1 MFKYIIK
8 LMCMSLIICIV
19 FLILNEFYVIDFSNT
34 TKGIFIFITLSF
46 ILLTSLNEALLGIN
60 KFTKIINSLN
70 LICALFGGVLSI
82 YKGELNP
89 LIYLCLILSLTN
101 SAIVLTYSKA

>member
-34 TKGIFIFITLSF
+34 TKSILIFITLSF

-70 LICALFGGVLSI
+70 LICALLGGVLSI
-82 YKGELNP
+82 YKSELNP